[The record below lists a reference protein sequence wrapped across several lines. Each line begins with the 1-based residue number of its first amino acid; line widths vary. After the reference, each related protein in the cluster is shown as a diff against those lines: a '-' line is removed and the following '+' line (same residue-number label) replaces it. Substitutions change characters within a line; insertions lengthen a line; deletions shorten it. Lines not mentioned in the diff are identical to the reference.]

1 MITII
6 LAFIIIVLVTIFSV
20 QNAAPVA
27 ITFLTWKFEAS
38 LAVIIFLSVL
48 AGIIIATIMSFSLS
62 FRKALKSR
70 EREPDKKKPDQVRK
84 D

>member
-48 AGIIIATIMSFSLS
+48 AGIIVATIMSFSWS

-70 EREPDKKKPDQVRK
+70 EREPDKKKPDQVHK
-84 D
+84 A